1 MTFVVSNDQWRCL
14 TNARSHVLC
23 RQLLKVQSKS
33 QYVAVL
39 CSPTISFNFKP
50 RPETKNIIKFGSF
63 PGLAGDCSSRSAP
76 DSLIPVHRNQLGR
89 VAQIFPPPPASN
101 SIANGDNQWITHS
114 RVLQYCCCAGQE
126 MIKVKKTDKSRETLS
141 LTFTSTSQSVT
152 GDKRH
157 TWKNEI
163 RQT

>member
-1 MTFVVSNDQWRCL
+1 MINEDASLALGLMYW
-14 TNARSHVLC
+14 
-23 RQLLKVQSKS
+23 QLLKVQSKS

-89 VAQIFPPPPASN
+89 VAQIFPPPPPAQQLS
-101 SIANGDNQWITHS
+101 SRTAFLGKLAEISQHYCCLHCPLPPDSFPIHWDCSPLLGHCTHS
-114 RVLQYCCCAGQE
+114 YQSDSFIL
-126 MIKVKKTDKSRETLS
+126 SRY
-141 LTFTSTSQSVT
+141 F
-152 GDKRH
+152 
-157 TWKNEI
+157 
-163 RQT
+163 

>member
-1 MTFVVSNDQWRCL
+1 MTFVVCNEDASL

-33 QYVAVL
+33 QYVAVR

-89 VAQIFPPPPASN
+89 VAQIFPPPASN
-101 SIANGDNQWITHS
+101 SISNGDNQWITPP
-114 RVLQYCCCAGQE
+114 RVLQCCCSSGQE
-126 MIKVKKTDKSRETLS
+126 MMNKSK
-141 LTFTSTSQSVT
+141 T
-152 GDKRH
+152 GD
-157 TWKNEI
+157 
-163 RQT
+163 